1 VLAGWFPHVKPT
13 PKSVGREG
21 MVTVWACDGLY
32 LGCMG
37 VETWKRILEEEADRG
52 NLGREAT
59 GAKPDAGAAGD
70 KSSRSA
76 VPAFSTGASHAASRR
91 TVQQAEATTYALRL
105 VKAERIRQ
113 DALKAEG
120 RFEFTCADDGL
131 TNAEKLA
138 CLTEEIGEIAQEV
151 LTQEGRRLARDT
163 VGTPEALRK
172 EIVQVAAVA
181 LAWIEALS

>member
-1 VLAGWFPHVKPT
+1 MRRCAGWSRMSRGGT
-13 PKSVGREG
+13 GRRLVRSSSG
-21 MVTVWACDGLY
+21 PRTAGTDVSDDTHRTRTSSDSR
-32 LGCMG
+32 LG
-37 VETWKRILEEEADRG
+37 
-52 NLGREAT
+52 AT
-59 GAKPDAGAAGD
+59 
-70 KSSRSA
+70 
-76 VPAFSTGASHAASRR
+76 R

-105 VKAERIRQ
+105 VNAERIRQ
-113 DALKAEG
+113 DTLKAEG

-138 CLTEEIGEIAQEV
+138 CLTEELGEVAQEV

-181 LAWIEALS
+181 LAWIEALL

>member
-1 VLAGWFPHVKPT
+1 MP
-13 PKSVGREG
+13 
-21 MVTVWACDGLY
+21 
-32 LGCMG
+32 
-37 VETWKRILEEEADRG
+37 ADR
-52 NLGREAT
+52 ASDH
-59 GAKPDAGAAGD
+59 AQI
-70 KSSRSA
+70 RS
-76 VPAFSTGASHAASRR
+76 
-91 TVQQAEATTYALRL
+91 VQQAEATTYALRL

-113 DALKAEG
+113 DKLKAEG

-138 CLTEEIGEIAQEV
+138 CLTEELGEVAQEV

-181 LAWIEALS
+181 LAWIEALL